1 MTALDFSG
9 LVRLSTGLFGFL
21 RLYAE
26 RPSRLARDRPYSGGQ
41 LSRRAFPLVAS
52 IVLLGF
58 LTACSTTDDRL
69 IATVTEDGQRAYRA
83 QGIIQFTA
91 SEAAAE
97 AYIAER
103 VEAACGSPVA
113 ITELSF
119 TRMDSMVGLPH
130 LAYRAL
136 VVCVEGAL

>member
-1 MTALDFSG
+1 MSARNLPAAEKPSIRLCGLSRFLRGRPSG
-9 LVRLSTGLFGFL
+9 LARERPYIRGQLHPCAFL
-21 RLYAE
+21 R
-26 RPSRLARDRPYSGGQ
+26 
-41 LSRRAFPLVAS
+41 VVS
-52 IVLLGF
+52 ILLMGL

-69 IATVTEDGQRAYRA
+69 IATVTEEGQRAYRA

-91 SEAAAE
+91 SEGAAE

-103 VEAACGSPVA
+103 VEVACGSPVA

-119 TRMDSMVGLPH
+119 TRMDSMVGVPH

-136 VVCVEGAL
+136 VVCLEGAL